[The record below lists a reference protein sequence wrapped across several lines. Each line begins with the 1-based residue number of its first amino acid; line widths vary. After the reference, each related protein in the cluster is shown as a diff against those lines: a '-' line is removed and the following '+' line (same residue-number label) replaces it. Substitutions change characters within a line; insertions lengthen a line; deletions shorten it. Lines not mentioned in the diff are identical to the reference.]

1 MSFPLFFRALH
12 LMLASSSGVS
22 KCFLGFQGSRKDFA
36 QQKLCGIISG
46 LPQKSHGEFCGK
58 RSGRRIR
65 SCGKRSAP
73 QTKPPCRD
81 EVGSLPPANLGTAY
95 FPCRFRAPAQMR
107 SRCVGRGDASRA
119 VKPRGTQRRT
129 CWLCGD
135 ESAVSPA
142 RDGVRRGTSLTE
154 GLLIPCT
161 SRKESSLPRKA
172 RNPRP
177 PFRLSAPQKAQTHG
191 RPPIPL
197 PPSPGSP
204 KKDVVFFWG
213 EVEGGAPKGRK
224 ESPLSPNLLL
234 RKIFAGTLYKR
245 DVPRARGSGRAA
257 ECVTLL

>member
-1 MSFPLFFRALH
+1 MTGPQAERKRNVNAEHKRKTQNARHPPCVFSCPSRCSSIALH

-81 EVGSLPPANLGTAY
+81 EVGSLPHANLETAY
-95 FPCRFRAPAQMR
+95 YPCRFRAPAQMR

-135 ESAVSPA
+135 ESAVSTA

-154 GLLIPCT
+154 GLL
-161 SRKESSLPRKA
+161 
-172 RNPRP
+172 
-177 PFRLSAPQKAQTHG
+177 
-191 RPPIPL
+191 
-197 PPSPGSP
+197 SPHFGLL
-204 KKDVVFFWG
+204 F
-213 EVEGGAPKGRK
+213 GGAQALP
-224 ESPLSPNLLL
+224 
-234 RKIFAGTLYKR
+234 
-245 DVPRARGSGRAA
+245 
-257 ECVTLL
+257 

>member
-1 MSFPLFFRALH
+1 M
-12 LMLASSSGVS
+12 S

-81 EVGSLPPANLGTAY
+81 EVGSLPLANLETAY
-95 FPCRFRAPAQMR
+95 YPCRFRAPAQMR

-119 VKPRGTQRRT
+119 VKPRGTQRWT

-135 ESAVSPA
+135 ESAVSTA

-177 PFRLSAPQKAQTHG
+177 SFRLSAPPKSANA
-191 RPPIPL
+191 R
-197 PPSPGSP
+197 PPSPPPAPRSPAPTRALPRPLRDRPPSDRPPSIPVSAPQKSKKKSRRITAIPIGNFGKGSS
-204 KKDVVFFWG
+204 F
-213 EVEGGAPKGRK
+213 E
-224 ESPLSPNLLL
+224 
-234 RKIFAGTLYKR
+234 KR
-245 DVPRARGSGRAA
+245 VGVA
-257 ECVTLL
+257 

>member
-1 MSFPLFFRALH
+1 MKFLTS
-12 LMLASSSGVS
+12 ASSSEVS
-22 KCFLGFQGSRKDFA
+22 RRFLGFQGSRKDFA

-81 EVGSLPPANLGTAY
+81 EVGSLPPANLETAY

-135 ESAVSPA
+135 ESAVSTA
-142 RDGVRRGTSLTE
+142 RDGVGRGTSLTE

-177 PFRLSAPQKAQTHG
+177 SFRLSAPPKSANA
-191 RPPIPL
+191 R
-197 PPSPGSP
+197 PPSPPARPALSRSHPRSP
-204 KKDVVFFWG
+204 
-213 EVEGGAPKGRK
+213 APAPR
-224 ESPLSPNLLL
+224 SPAL
-234 RKIFAGTLYKR
+234 
-245 DVPRARGSGRAA
+245 
-257 ECVTLL
+257 